1 MMNEDEISKEN
12 LLMRIERLE
21 QFMFKDFVRKVQ
33 KIVEWHDHGSSGK
46 MHWNLPPE
54 ILTDEFQKELSRIKG
69 FVKQGNKKEKTLVK
83 SAIDRPTDEIDIQLT
98 PITKNGNS

>member
-1 MMNEDEISKEN
+1 MTDEEISVKN

-33 KIVEWHDHGSSGK
+33 KIIDWHDHGSSGK

-54 ILTDEFQKELSRIKG
+54 ILTDEFQKEIVKIKEHLT
-69 FVKQGNKKEKTLVK
+69 KQGKKEKTLVK
-83 SAIDRPTDEIDIQLT
+83 SAIDRPTDEIHFQKNY
-98 PITKNGNS
+98 ITKKDNS